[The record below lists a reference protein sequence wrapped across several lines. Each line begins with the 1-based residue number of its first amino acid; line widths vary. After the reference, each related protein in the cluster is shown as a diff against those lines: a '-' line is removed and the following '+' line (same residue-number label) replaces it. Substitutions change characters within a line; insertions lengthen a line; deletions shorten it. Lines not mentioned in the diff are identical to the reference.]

1 MTVKT
6 KINAIL
12 TEDIEHAVA
21 GEVLIKRYGGKIVAF
36 RSLPKEAKDALHQ
49 WMMVDGENEDYKT
62 QKYSLIQ
69 VPTEDLMKLIHGQLN
84 GGQSWEEF
92 WGEPDAPLSFKPS
105 YPKKSVWPIIWG
117 SLGWSDGSHRF
128 ERYRKIG
135 LKEVPVLVVI

>member
-49 WMMVDGENEDYKT
+49 YMMVEGDNQDYKT

-69 VPTEDLMKLIHGQLN
+69 VPTEDLMKLIYGQLN
-84 GGQSWEEF
+84 GGQTWDEF
-92 WGEPDAPLSFKPS
+92 WGDETDYKPNYS
-105 YPKKSVWPIIWG
+105 KKSVWPILWG
-117 SLGWSDGSHRF
+117 SLGWEDGSHRF
-128 ERYRKIG
+128 EQYRKNG
-135 LKEVPVLVVI
+135 LKTVPVLVII